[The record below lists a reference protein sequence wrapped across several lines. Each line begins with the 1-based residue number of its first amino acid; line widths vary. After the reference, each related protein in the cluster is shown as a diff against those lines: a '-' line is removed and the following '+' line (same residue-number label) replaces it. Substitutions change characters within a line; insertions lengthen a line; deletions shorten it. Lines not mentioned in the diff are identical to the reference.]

1 MSFNNMDALVRD
13 MSQGKRVIAVFC
25 NMERAAHAFG
35 EVRRKCAEHGIP
47 CDVRKTNGRS
57 MLIKSGDGSI
67 RFASERVELRGCS
80 CDVFYR
86 DDGATIRE
94 WMAPLIM
101 QAQELY
107 GVEL

>member
-1 MSFNNMDALVRD
+1 MSFDSMDALVRD

-25 NMERAAHAFG
+25 NMKRAAHAFG
-35 EVRRKCAEHGIP
+35 EVRRKCAECGIP
-47 CDVRKTNGRS
+47 CDARKMNARMTV
-57 MLIKSGDGSI
+57 KSGEGSI
-67 RFASERVELRGCS
+67 RFTSERAELRGCS

-86 DDGATIRE
+86 DYGAAIRD